1 MAFVKWILE
10 VPRRLFLANS
20 IAVKRS
26 VHSCARISETN
37 VSDAV
42 GTRRII
48 KGWVKALRNMKDNVF
63 IDVSDGSCSE
73 HLQIVIPKSIK
84 PSNLTYGSSVSVEGD
99 IAMGPN
105 GRVELR
111 AETISVVGE
120 CVVSDGY
127 PFMPRKKYPQEY
139 IRQYLHMRPR
149 TNGFGSLLRIRDL
162 ATVAIGDHLRSR
174 GFVGVHTPVLTSNDC
189 EGAGEV
195 FTVRPASEGLMKSMK
210 KEGVSD
216 DEAYFNTKVFL
227 TVSGQLQLESVVRG
241 LSKVFCFGPTFRAE
255 NSKSRLHLS
264 EFYMIEAE
272 IAFARNIEELA
283 QEAELLLKSVTNYV
297 IDKGGSDLRI
307 HGAPE
312 PDWLDKTFHIISYD
326 EAVKILEENIGQ
338 LSSPIKYGE
347 SLSKDHELFLVQH
360 TNGVPVFIVDFPK
373 ESKPFYMKEA
383 PHDPTK
389 AAAMDLLMPIV
400 GELIGGSMR
409 EDNYDV
415 LKSKLSSL
423 TPNLDWYLELRKYG
437 NVPSGGFGMGFER
450 YLQTIMGIP
459 NIKDTIPFP
468 RWPHNCKF

>member
-389 AAAMDLLMPIV
+389 IFRRRRQWT
-400 GELIGGSMR
+400 S
-409 EDNYDV
+409 
-415 LKSKLSSL
+415 
-423 TPNLDWYLELRKYG
+423 
-437 NVPSGGFGMGFER
+437 
-450 YLQTIMGIP
+450 
-459 NIKDTIPFP
+459 
-468 RWPHNCKF
+468 